1 MKHTADQTVDCGT
14 DITDAYILFEIL
26 KQKTTI
32 KLFEGAEE
40 EVQQV
45 DLLLPPNIN
54 PVPRTTQIHHFQVIK
69 PAQISVQDI
78 SCFCKAPLSCCC
90 LDARVISFPMF
101 PMLVNDHH
109 ATKNLSEQP
118 SVATQVPFRHL
129 N

>member
-1 MKHTADQTVDCGT
+1 MQYIADHTVDCGT
-14 DITDAYILFEIL
+14 DITDSHILFEIL
-26 KQKTTI
+26 KQHTTI

-54 PVPRTTQIHHFQVIK
+54 PVPGTTQIHHFQIIK
-69 PAQISVQDI
+69 PAQISVQDL

-101 PMLVNDHH
+101 PMLVDDHH
-109 ATKNLSEQP
+109 ATNNLSEQP
-118 SVATQVPFRHL
+118 SVATQVHFHHL
-129 N
+129 D